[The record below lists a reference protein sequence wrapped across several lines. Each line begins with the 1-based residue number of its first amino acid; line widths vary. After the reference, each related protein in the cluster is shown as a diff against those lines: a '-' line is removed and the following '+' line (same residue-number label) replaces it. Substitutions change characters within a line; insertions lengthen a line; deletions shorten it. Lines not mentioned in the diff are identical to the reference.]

1 MEDNNNCGGTI
12 LRLQLTM
19 GDKGGEGT
27 EVIQNEG
34 SMEGS
39 EQKSLGRMIPIL
51 DQNFT
56 PSWGGGVSARCNSE
70 SSRFSS
76 PISKRTVKKRS
87 TVAELKVVF
96 GEEKSNAGQFETS
109 ENVMISRSVVNKQK
123 LVKRSECVSKSDGSI
138 STQTSIPRPGG
149 IC

>member
-39 EQKSLGRMIPIL
+39 EQKSLGRMMPIL
-51 DQNFT
+51 DQNST
-56 PSWGGGVSARCNSE
+56 PSRGGGLAARCNSE
-70 SSRFSS
+70 LSIFSS
-76 PISKRTVKKRS
+76 PISKRTVRKRS
-87 TVAELKVVF
+87 TVAELKVLF
-96 GEEKSNAGQFETS
+96 GEENTNAGS
-109 ENVMISRSVVNKQK
+109 LKQVK
-123 LVKRSECVSKSDGSI
+123 L
-138 STQTSIPRPGG
+138 
-149 IC
+149 